1 MGLQGLP
8 PFLLVLL
15 GCGASV
21 SAQAGATPALT
32 TEPLNYTE
40 AAPAT
45 LGPSLPPRPPG
56 TSRPPGLSSGPR
68 PTPVT
73 DVAAL
78 CVCDLSPAQCDI
90 NCCCDPDC
98 SSVDFSVFSTCSV
111 PVVTGDSQFCSQ
123 KAAIY
128 SLNFTAN
135 PPQRIF
141 KLVDQINPSIF
152 CIRNTNC
159 ECSAR

>member
-1 MGLQGLP
+1 MGPRGLP
-8 PFLLVLL
+8 PLLLVLL
-15 GCGASV
+15 GCAASV
-21 SAQAGATPALT
+21 SAQAGATPAVT
-32 TEPLNYTE
+32 TERFNYTE
-40 AAPAT
+40 AASAT
-45 LGPSLPPRPPG
+45 LGPSLQPRPPG

-78 CVCDLSPAQCDI
+78 CVCDLSPAQCDV

-128 SLNFTAN
+128 SLNFTAD

-141 KLVDQINPSIF
+141 KLVDWINPSIF